1 MDPIRVIPDLVFEPF
16 RALDFHVL
24 SPSKGEI
31 RDDVFV
37 LHLELAE
44 DGPIFVWDDLLVPT
58 VDAFLEQTRV
68 NPARLELEGD
78 EFPAVGKT

>member
-16 RALDFHVL
+16 RALDLHVL

-37 LHLELAE
+37 LHLELAK
-44 DGPIFVWDDLLVPT
+44 DGPVFVLDNLLVPAI
-58 VDAFLEQTRV
+58 DAFLEQTRV
-68 NPARLELEGD
+68 DSACLELKGD
-78 EFPAVGKT
+78 EFTAVSKT